1 MIEYLGLGT
10 YQIISE
16 QTRLNINIG
25 QISKGEIQNLE
36 KSLQQQDLLLN
47 ELKDISKN
55 IGDIKPVIDP
65 ATGKPISLQTI
76 VDDSIRYYENQIAI
90 LSEDIDTIIEL
101 QKDSVRSQ
109 IFNDLGYK
117 TVKGN
122 ATLETQL
129 AQSIDNLIELE
140 IDKSAGM
147 YDTLKSITIDAQNA
161 PLEAISLKVK
171 EIQNKLYI

>member
-1 MIEYLGLGT
+1 MYREIQNGLLEEGGNPELVIGSFDRILGLGT

-16 QTRLNINIG
+16 QTRLNINIS

-65 ATGKPISLQTI
+65 ATDKPISLQTI

-101 QKDSVRSQ
+101 QK
-109 IFNDLGYK
+109 ILLE
-117 TVKGN
+117 VKY
-122 ATLETQL
+122 LM
-129 AQSIDNLIELE
+129 I
-140 IDKSAGM
+140 
-147 YDTLKSITIDAQNA
+147 
-161 PLEAISLKVK
+161 
-171 EIQNKLYI
+171 